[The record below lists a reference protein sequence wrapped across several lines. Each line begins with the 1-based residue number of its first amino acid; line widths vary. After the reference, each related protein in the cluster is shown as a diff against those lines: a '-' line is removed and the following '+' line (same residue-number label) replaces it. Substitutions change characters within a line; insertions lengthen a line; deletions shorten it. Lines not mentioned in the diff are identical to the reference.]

1 MATIKLT
8 VDSVADGQS
17 LTFKAPC
24 DCTAVTGITIGSTT
38 YTFKDAHGNDLSGM
52 GNLFLT
58 GAYVK
63 VVLDTTNHY
72 AYIQNA
78 DTNKYLENNKVPTT
92 RKVNGKTLS
101 SDITLTASD
110 VGAASGS
117 TSVNATLTASGW
129 SSFKQT
135 ISVPGLGATQNGIIG
150 LAQSATMAQSR
161 AARDAGLNVVAQAA
175 ESLTIQV
182 DGYTPNIDIP
192 VTVILLG

>member
-8 VDSVADGQS
+8 VDSVVDGQS

-63 VVLDTTNHY
+63 VVLDTTNNY

-92 RKVNGKTLS
+92 RKVNGKALS
-101 SDITLTASD
+101 ADITLTAAD
-110 VGAASGS
+110 
-117 TSVNATLTASGW
+117 VNAAAKSSSVEVTLTSSAW
-129 SSFKQT
+129 SSGAQT
-135 ISVPGLGATQNGIIG
+135 VSVTGLGATQNGVVG
-150 LAQSATMAQSR
+150 VSKSATADQREAAR
-161 AARDAGLNVVAQAA
+161 AAALSVTAQAA
-175 ESLTIQV
+175 GSLTITA
-182 DGYTPNIDIP
+182 DGDVPTVNIP
-192 VTVILLG
+192 LTVTLMG

>member
-92 RKVNGKTLS
+92 RKVNGKELS
-101 SDITLTASD
+101 EDITITAAD

-117 TSVNATLTASGW
+117 TSVNATLTARGW

-135 ISVPGLGATQNGIIG
+135 ISVPNLGATQNGIVG
-150 LAQSATMAQSR
+150 LAQSATSTQRKS
-161 AARDAGLNVVAQAA
+161 AREAGLNVVAQAA
-175 ESLTIQV
+175 GSLTIEV
-182 DGYTPNIDIP
+182 DGYLPTVDIP
-192 VTVILLG
+192 ITVILMG

>member
-8 VDSVADGQS
+8 VDSVVDGQS

-38 YTFKDAHGNDLSGM
+38 YTFKDAHGNDLNGM

-92 RKVNGKTLS
+92 RKVNGKALS
-101 SDITLTASD
+101 ADITLTASD

-150 LAQSATMAQSR
+150 LAQSATSTQR
-161 AARDAGLNVVAQAA
+161 KAAREAGLNVVAQAA
-175 ESLTIQV
+175 GSLTVEV
-182 DGYTPNIDIP
+182 DGYLPTVDIP
-192 VTVILLG
+192 ITVILMG

>member
-63 VVLDTTNHY
+63 VVLDTTNNY

-78 DTNKYLENNKVPTT
+78 DTNKYLETNKVPTT
-92 RKVNGKTLS
+92 RTVNGKALS

>member
-8 VDSVADGQS
+8 VDSVVDGQS

-38 YTFKDAHGNDLSGM
+38 YTFKDAHGNDLNGM

-78 DTNKYLENNKVPTT
+78 DTNKYLETAIAAKAI
-92 RKVNGKTLS
+92 KS
-101 SDITLTASD
+101 SSVEVTLTSSA
-110 VGAASGS
+110 
-117 TSVNATLTASGW
+117 W
-129 SSFKQT
+129 SSGAQT
-135 ISVPGLGATQNGIIG
+135 VSVTGLGATQNGVVG
-150 LAQSATMAQSR
+150 VSKSATADQREAAR
-161 AARDAGLNVVAQAA
+161 AAALSVTAQAA
-175 ESLTIQV
+175 GSLTITA
-182 DGYTPNIDIP
+182 DGDVPTVNIP
-192 VTVILLG
+192 LTVTLMG